1 MTVAELLKDAGY
13 HTLMSG
19 KWHLSGTGL
28 QNGTSPYDRGFED
41 VFTLLAGGA
50 QHFNGGSEAVGE
62 IPLFMHNDKIVPR
75 PDNGTYSNDSLHK
88 YNTR

>member
-1 MTVAELLKDAGY
+1 MAENLAPNQIGKLGYEGYINNRVVTVEELLKDAGY

-41 VFTLLAGGA
+41 VFTLLAGGV
-50 QHFNGGSEAVGE
+50 SILMAV
-62 IPLFMHNDKIVPR
+62 LKR
-75 PDNGTYSNDSLHK
+75 
-88 YNTR
+88 